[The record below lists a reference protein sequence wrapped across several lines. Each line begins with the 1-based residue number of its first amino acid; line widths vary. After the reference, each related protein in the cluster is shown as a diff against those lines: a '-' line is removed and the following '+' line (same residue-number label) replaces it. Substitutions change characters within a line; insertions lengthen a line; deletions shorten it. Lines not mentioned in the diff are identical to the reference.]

1 MTNPINKILSTGGA
15 ALEMTRDTATELV
28 NDLVKKGD
36 VKREDA
42 QALID
47 QLVTKGREARATLS
61 ETLNAQVTALSVL
74 LKAIQNDLST
84 GTKESI
90 EKARQELDTL
100 GAQITNVR
108 SRVGEA
114 EVWAE
119 ESSRHALMKAQKQL
133 ATAQTY
139 LVPAVEKI
147 HNGAVAEAQ
156 RDIKAL
162 GKVLSKVEDA
172 LDSFLRGTKY

>member
-1 MTNPINKILSTGGA
+1 MTNPISKILSTGGA

-28 NDLVKKGD
+28 NNLVKNGE

-42 QALID
+42 QTLID
-47 QLVTKGREARATLS
+47 QLVANGREARATQIENLRG
-61 ETLNAQVTALSVL
+61 QVTALNVFV
-74 LKAIQNDLST
+74 KAIQRDLSI
-84 GTKESI
+84 GTKEKV
-90 EKARQELDTL
+90 EKAHQELDTL
-100 GAQITNVR
+100 GEQLTNVR
-108 SRVGEA
+108 SQVGEA

-119 ESSRHALMKAQKQL
+119 ESARQALKKAQKQL

-147 HNGAVAEAQ
+147 RTGAVAEAQ

-162 GKVLSKVEDA
+162 GKLFNKVDNI
-172 LDSFLRGTKY
+172 LDNFLRGTKY

>member
-28 NDLVKKGD
+28 NDLVEKGE

-42 QALID
+42 QVLID
-47 QLVTKGREARATLS
+47 QLVTKGKEARATLR
-61 ETLNAQVTALSVL
+61 ETLSAQVTALSVL
-74 LKAIQNDLST
+74 LKAIQHDLST
-84 GTKESI
+84 GTKETI

-100 GAQITNVR
+100 GEQITNVR
-108 SRVGEA
+108 SRVGKA

-119 ESSRHALMKAQKQL
+119 ESARHTLMKAQKQL

-139 LVPAVEKI
+139 LVPAAEKI
-147 HNGAVAEAQ
+147 RTGAVAEAQ
-156 RDIKAL
+156 RDIKVL
-162 GKVLSKVEDA
+162 GTLLKKVDNV
-172 LDSFLRGTKY
+172 LDGFLRGTKY

>member
-1 MTNPINKILSTGGA
+1 MTNPINKILSTGGD

-28 NDLVKKGD
+28 NDLVKKGE

-42 QALID
+42 QVLID
-47 QLVTKGREARATLS
+47 QLVTRGREASSTLREALS
-61 ETLNAQVTALSVL
+61 SQVTALRVL
-74 LKAIQNDLST
+74 LKAIQHDLST

-90 EKARQELDTL
+90 EKARQELNTL
-100 GAQITNVR
+100 GEQITNVR

-119 ESSRHALMKAQKQL
+119 ESARHTMMKAQKQL

-139 LVPAVEKI
+139 LGPVVEKI
-147 HNGAVAEAQ
+147 HTGAVAEAQ
-156 RDIKAL
+156 RDIKVL
-162 GKVLSKVEDA
+162 GKLLNKVENA
-172 LDSFLRGTKY
+172 LERILQGRKY